1 MINLGSPDSTSIKDV
16 RRYLDEFLMDE
27 RVIGKSYWFRWFLV
41 KVIILNTRPRKSAK
55 AYKKIWWKEG
65 SPLIVLSK
73 RLFDKVT
80 KLVKFP
86 VALAMRYGSISIFK
100 GLKELDDKGVKNIT
114 VLPLYPHYAMS
125 SYETVVEKVKDE
137 VKTNFPHLKIK
148 TVEPFY
154 NDKKYIDLLCK
165 KIKST
170 ISKIEYDHILFSYH
184 GIPISHLKISDPTN
198 SHCYKAKDC
207 CNNHSDAHKFC
218 YKHQVLETTEL
229 VIKKLKIDKNKYSN
243 AFQSRLPNEAWLK
256 PYTDDELVRLA
267 KEGKKKLVIVGHPY
281 FEKIKKGKIESK
293 ITNNIMFINQ
303 PISKYKELKFLNYDE
318 KDVWKIVFDSI
329 KNVRKNFDKFYFAVF
344 SNL

>member
-1 MINLGSPDSTSIKDV
+1 MKGLLMINLGSPDSTSIKDV

-80 KLVKFP
+80 KLVNFP

-198 SHCYKAKDC
+198 SHCYKVKDC

-267 KEGKKKLVIVGHPY
+267 KEGKKKLVIVTPA
-281 FEKIKKGKIESK
+281 FVTDCLETLEEIAMEGKEEFLEAGGESYHYVPCLNDDEDWAK
-293 ITNNIMFINQ
+293 L
-303 PISKYKELKFLNYDE
+303 ISK
-318 KDVWKIVFDSI
+318 WS
-329 KNVRKNFDKFYFAVF
+329 DK
-344 SNL
+344 

>member
-16 RRYLDEFLMDE
+16 RKYLDEFLMDE

-86 VALAMRYGSISIFK
+86 VALAMRDGSISIFK

-198 SHCYKAKDC
+198 SHCYKVKDC

-267 KEGKKKLVIVGHPY
+267 KEGKKKLVIVTPA
-281 FEKIKKGKIESK
+281 FVTDCLETLEEIAMEGKEEFLEAGGESYHYVPCLNDDDDWAK
-293 ITNNIMFINQ
+293 L
-303 PISKYKELKFLNYDE
+303 ISK
-318 KDVWKIVFDSI
+318 WS
-329 KNVRKNFDKFYFAVF
+329 DK
-344 SNL
+344 

>member
-1 MINLGSPDSTSIKDV
+1 MINLGSPDSTSIPDV
-16 RRYLDEFLMDE
+16 KKYLDEFLMDK
-27 RVIGKSYWFRWFLV
+27 RVIGKSYIFRWILV
-41 KVIILNTRPRKSAK
+41 KLIILNTRPKKSAK

-80 KLVKFP
+80 KLVSFP

-137 VKTNFPHLKIK
+137 VKTNFPHLKIR

-198 SHCYKAKDC
+198 SHCYKVKDC

-267 KEGKKKLVIVGHPY
+267 KEGKKKLVIVTPA
-281 FEKIKKGKIESK
+281 FVTDCLETLEEIAMEGKEEFLEAGGESYHYVPCLNDDDDWAK
-293 ITNNIMFINQ
+293 L
-303 PISKYKELKFLNYDE
+303 ISK
-318 KDVWKIVFDSI
+318 WS
-329 KNVRKNFDKFYFAVF
+329 DK
-344 SNL
+344 

>member
-16 RRYLDEFLMDE
+16 RKYLDEFLMDE

-55 AYKKIWWKEG
+55 AYKKIWLKEG

-198 SHCYKAKDC
+198 SHCYKVKDC

-229 VIKKLKIDKNKYSN
+229 VVKKLKIDKNKYSN

-267 KEGKKKLVIVGHPY
+267 KEGKKKLVIVTPA
-281 FEKIKKGKIESK
+281 FVTDCLETLEEIAMEGKEEFLEAGGESYHYVPCLNDDDDWAK
-293 ITNNIMFINQ
+293 L
-303 PISKYKELKFLNYDE
+303 ISK
-318 KDVWKIVFDSI
+318 WS
-329 KNVRKNFDKFYFAVF
+329 DK
-344 SNL
+344 

>member
-16 RRYLDEFLMDE
+16 RKYLDEFLMDE

-198 SHCYKAKDC
+198 SHCYKVKDC

-267 KEGKKKLVIVGHPY
+267 KEGKKKLVIVTPA
-281 FEKIKKGKIESK
+281 FVTDCLETLEEIAMEGKEEFLEAGGESYHYVPCL
-293 ITNNIMFINQ
+293 NDDDDWARL
-303 PISKYKELKFLNYDE
+303 ISK
-318 KDVWKIVFDSI
+318 WS
-329 KNVRKNFDKFYFAVF
+329 DK
-344 SNL
+344 

>member
-16 RRYLDEFLMDE
+16 RKYLDEFLMDE

-184 GIPISHLKISDPTN
+184 GIPISHLKNSDPTN
-198 SHCYKAKDC
+198 SHCYKVKDF

-267 KEGKKKLVIVGHPY
+267 KEGKKKLVIVTPA
-281 FEKIKKGKIESK
+281 FVTDCLETLEEIAMEGKEEFLEAGGESYHYVPCLNDDEDWAK
-293 ITNNIMFINQ
+293 L
-303 PISKYKELKFLNYDE
+303 ISK
-318 KDVWKIVFDSI
+318 WS
-329 KNVRKNFDKFYFAVF
+329 DK
-344 SNL
+344 

>member
-16 RRYLDEFLMDE
+16 RKYLDEFLMDE

-55 AYKKIWWKEG
+55 AYKKIWWEEG

-198 SHCYKAKDC
+198 SHCYKVKDC

-267 KEGKKKLVIVGHPY
+267 KEGKKKLVIVTPA
-281 FEKIKKGKIESK
+281 FVTDCLETLEEIAMEGKEEFLEAGGESYHYVPCLNDDDDWAK
-293 ITNNIMFINQ
+293 L
-303 PISKYKELKFLNYDE
+303 ISK
-318 KDVWKIVFDSI
+318 WS
-329 KNVRKNFDKFYFAVF
+329 DK
-344 SNL
+344 

>member
-100 GLKELDDKGVKNIT
+100 GLKELDEKGVKNIT

-198 SHCYKAKDC
+198 SHCYKVKDC

-267 KEGKKKLVIVGHPY
+267 KDGKKKLVIVTPA
-281 FEKIKKGKIESK
+281 FVTDCLETLEEIAMEGKEEFLEAGGESYHYVPCLNDDDDWAK
-293 ITNNIMFINQ
+293 L
-303 PISKYKELKFLNYDE
+303 ISKWSYK
-318 KDVWKIVFDSI
+318 
-329 KNVRKNFDKFYFAVF
+329 
-344 SNL
+344 

>member
-16 RRYLDEFLMDE
+16 RKYLDEFLMDE

-198 SHCYKAKDC
+198 SHCYKVKDC
-207 CNNHSDAHKFC
+207 CNIHSNAHKFC

-267 KEGKKKLVIVGHPY
+267 KEGKKKLVIVTPA
-281 FEKIKKGKIESK
+281 FVTDCLETLEEIAMEGKEEFLEAG
-293 ITNNIMFINQ
+293 NDE
-303 PISKYKELKFLNYDE
+303 PIFMVNLLKFKQKAEYPD
-318 KDVWKIVFDSI
+318 K
-329 KNVRKNFDKFYFAVF
+329 RKTDPTGREA
-344 SNL
+344 

>member
-16 RRYLDEFLMDE
+16 RKYLDEFLMDE

-80 KLVKFP
+80 KLVNFP

-170 ISKIEYDHILFSYH
+170 ISKIDYDHILFSYH

-198 SHCYKAKDC
+198 SHCYKVKDC

-267 KEGKKKLVIVGHPY
+267 KEGKKKLVIVTPA
-281 FEKIKKGKIESK
+281 FVTDCLETLEEIAMEGKEEFLEAGGESYHYVPCLNDDDDWAK
-293 ITNNIMFINQ
+293 L
-303 PISKYKELKFLNYDE
+303 ISK
-318 KDVWKIVFDSI
+318 WS
-329 KNVRKNFDKFYFAVF
+329 DK
-344 SNL
+344 

>member
-16 RRYLDEFLMDE
+16 RKYLDEFLMDE

-165 KIKST
+165 KIKSS

-198 SHCYKAKDC
+198 SHCYKVKDC

-267 KEGKKKLVIVGHPY
+267 KEGKKKLVIVTPA
-281 FEKIKKGKIESK
+281 FVTDCLETLEEIAMEGKEEFLEAGGESYHYVPCLNDDDDWAK
-293 ITNNIMFINQ
+293 L
-303 PISKYKELKFLNYDE
+303 ISK
-318 KDVWKIVFDSI
+318 WS
-329 KNVRKNFDKFYFAVF
+329 DK
-344 SNL
+344 

>member
-1 MINLGSPDSTSIKDV
+1 
-16 RRYLDEFLMDE
+16 MDE

-80 KLVKFP
+80 KLVNFP

-198 SHCYKAKDC
+198 SHCYKVKDC

-267 KEGKKKLVIVGHPY
+267 KEGKKKLVIVTPA
-281 FEKIKKGKIESK
+281 FVTDCLETLEEIAMEGKEEFLEAGGESYHYVPCLNDDDDWAK
-293 ITNNIMFINQ
+293 L
-303 PISKYKELKFLNYDE
+303 ISK
-318 KDVWKIVFDSI
+318 WS
-329 KNVRKNFDKFYFAVF
+329 DK
-344 SNL
+344 

>member
-16 RRYLDEFLMDE
+16 RKYLDEFLMDE

-198 SHCYKAKDC
+198 SHCYKVKDC

-267 KEGKKKLVIVGHPY
+267 KEGKKKLVIVTPA
-281 FEKIKKGKIESK
+281 FVTDCLETLEEIAMEGKEEFLEAGGESYHYVPCLNDDNDWAK
-293 ITNNIMFINQ
+293 L
-303 PISKYKELKFLNYDE
+303 ISK
-318 KDVWKIVFDSI
+318 WS
-329 KNVRKNFDKFYFAVF
+329 DK
-344 SNL
+344 

>member
-16 RRYLDEFLMDE
+16 RKYLDEFLMDE

-198 SHCYKAKDC
+198 SHCYKVKDC
-207 CNNHSDAHKFC
+207 CNNHSNAHKFC

-267 KEGKKKLVIVGHPY
+267 KEGKKKLVIVTPA
-281 FEKIKKGKIESK
+281 FVTDCLETLEEIAMEGKEEFLEAGGESYHYVPCLNDDDDWAK
-293 ITNNIMFINQ
+293 L
-303 PISKYKELKFLNYDE
+303 ISKWSE
-318 KDVWKIVFDSI
+318 K
-329 KNVRKNFDKFYFAVF
+329 
-344 SNL
+344 

>member
-1 MINLGSPDSTSIKDV
+1 MINLGSPESTSIKDV
-16 RRYLDEFLMDE
+16 RKYLDEFLMDE

-55 AYKKIWWKEG
+55 SYKKIWWKDG
-65 SPLIVLSK
+65 SPLIVLSQ

-198 SHCYKAKDC
+198 SHCYKVKDC

-267 KEGKKKLVIVGHPY
+267 KEGKKKLVIVTPA
-281 FEKIKKGKIESK
+281 FVTDCLETLEEIAMEGKEEFLEAGGESYHYVPCLNDDDDWAK
-293 ITNNIMFINQ
+293 L
-303 PISKYKELKFLNYDE
+303 ISK
-318 KDVWKIVFDSI
+318 WS
-329 KNVRKNFDKFYFAVF
+329 DK
-344 SNL
+344 

>member
-198 SHCYKAKDC
+198 SHCYKVKDC

-229 VIKKLKIDKNKYSN
+229 VIKKLKIDKSKYSN

-267 KEGKKKLVIVGHPY
+267 KDGKKKLVIVTPA
-281 FEKIKKGKIESK
+281 FVTDCLETLEEIAMEGKEEFLEAGGESYHYVPCLNDDDDWAK
-293 ITNNIMFINQ
+293 L
-303 PISKYKELKFLNYDE
+303 ISK
-318 KDVWKIVFDSI
+318 WS
-329 KNVRKNFDKFYFAVF
+329 DK
-344 SNL
+344 

>member
-100 GLKELDDKGVKNIT
+100 GLKELNDKGVKNIT

-154 NDKKYIDLLCK
+154 NDKKYIDLLCN

-198 SHCYKAKDC
+198 THCYKVKDC

-267 KEGKKKLVIVGHPY
+267 KEGKKKLVIVTPA
-281 FEKIKKGKIESK
+281 FVTDCLETLEEIAMEGKEEFLEAGGESYHYVPCLNDDEDWAK
-293 ITNNIMFINQ
+293 L
-303 PISKYKELKFLNYDE
+303 ISK
-318 KDVWKIVFDSI
+318 WS
-329 KNVRKNFDKFYFAVF
+329 DK
-344 SNL
+344 